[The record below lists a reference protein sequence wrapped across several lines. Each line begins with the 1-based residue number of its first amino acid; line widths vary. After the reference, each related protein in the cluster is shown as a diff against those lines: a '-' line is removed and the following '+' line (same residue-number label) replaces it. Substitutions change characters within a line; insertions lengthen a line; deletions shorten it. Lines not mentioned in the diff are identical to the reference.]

1 MAETETK
8 VTDDDKPKPSR
19 AKHKP
24 EENPLGDLDR
34 AAQFY
39 PRAHPGNADVA
50 PLPDELEADGAE
62 KEK

>member
-8 VTDDDKPKPSR
+8 DSDTDKPRGSR

-39 PRAHPGNADVA
+39 PRAHPGNVDVA
-50 PLPDELEADGAE
+50 PLPDEVDPDAAKEE
-62 KEK
+62 K